1 MKAIGAIIFL
11 GILAMGQYVM
21 AFDDPG
27 SKIRYY
33 FTAYAHTAD
42 NSQAISYGTVE
53 KSIARFKAK
62 SASFKDEKAFL
73 GHVFSKTHSKFLKQ
87 YKEYATFNELFS
99 NGTYNCL
106 TGTALYALMLEELGF
121 PYTIIETNYH
131 IFLLAET
138 SEGKILFEA
147 TDPLNGFVADDREIV
162 KRIEG
167 YKRNTVVQA
176 RNDKTYYQF
185 DVKLYNAID
194 LDELQGLLHYN
205 LAVEALNNGALE
217 SSIAHLGKAI
227 EKYRSPRIEEL
238 SRILLLSV
246 RESKLGTAEKENC
259 LRRLQ
264 LMQKGRM
271 LAVAKVSN

>member
-1 MKAIGAIIFL
+1 MKAIGAIIFFV
-11 GILAMGQYVM
+11 ILAMAGNVM
-21 AFDDPG
+21 AFDDPA

-33 FTAYAHTAD
+33 FAAYGRTSD
-42 NSQAISYGTVE
+42 NNHSVSYDAVE

-73 GHVFSKTHSKFLKQ
+73 GHVFSRTHNKFLKQ

-106 TGTALYALMLEELGF
+106 TGTALYALVLEELGF
-121 PYTIIETNYH
+121 RYTIIETNYH

-147 TDPLNGFVADDREIV
+147 TDPLKGFVADDREIV

-167 YKRNTVVQA
+167 YKQNTVVQA

-194 LDELQGLLHYN
+194 LDELRGLLHYN

-217 SSIAHLGKAI
+217 SSITHLGKAI

-238 SRILLLSV
+238 SKILLLSV
-246 RESKLGTAEKENC
+246 RESKLDAAEKESC
-259 LRRLQ
+259 IRRILIVGSRQ
-264 LMQKGRM
+264 MTAFSGRQ
-271 LAVAKVSN
+271 

>member
-1 MKAIGAIIFL
+1 MRSIGAIVFL
-11 GILAMGQYVM
+11 GILAMGQHVM
-21 AFDDPG
+21 AFDDPA

-33 FTAYAHTAD
+33 FAAYGRTAD
-42 NSQAISYGTVE
+42 NSQVSYDAVE

-73 GHVFSKTHSKFLKQ
+73 GHVFSRTHNKFLKQ

-121 PYTIIETNYH
+121 RYTIIETNYH

-147 TDPLNGFVADDREIV
+147 TDPLKGFVADDREIV
-162 KRIEG
+162 KRIDG
-167 YKRNTVVQA
+167 YKQNTVVQA

-217 SSIAHLGKAI
+217 SSIAHLDKAI

-246 RESKLGTAEKENC
+246 RESKLDAAKKESC
-259 LRRLQ
+259 IRRIQ
-264 LMQKGRM
+264 MMRRDSA
-271 LAVAKVSN
+271 LAMASN

>member
-1 MKAIGAIIFL
+1 
-11 GILAMGQYVM
+11 MGQRVM

-27 SKIRYY
+27 LKIRYY
-33 FTAYAHTAD
+33 FTAYAHAAD
-42 NSQAISYGTVE
+42 NSPAVSYDAIE

-73 GHVFSKTHSKFLKQ
+73 GHVFSRTHNKFLKQ

-106 TGTALYALMLEELGF
+106 TGTALYALVLEELGF
-121 PYTIIETNYH
+121 RYTIIETNYH

-138 SEGKILFEA
+138 SEGRILFEA
-147 TDPLNGFVADDREIV
+147 TDPLKGFVSDDREIA

-167 YKRNTVVQA
+167 YKQNTVVQA
-176 RNDKTYYQF
+176 RSDKTYYQF
-185 DVKLYNAID
+185 GVKLYNAID

-217 SSIAHLGKAI
+217 SSITHLDKAI

-246 RESKLGTAEKENC
+246 RESKLDAAEKESFIRKIQMM
-259 LRRLQ
+259 RR
-264 LMQKGRM
+264 GG
-271 LAVAKVSN
+271 AVAMVVKN